1 MNAPGTDRKGN
12 PSRSDDANFF
22 AGAIR
27 GLDEEFAI
35 PASAVECIKVLSLNT
50 EYLTLSVDVITV
62 IKLSLTAEEI
72 RESWLLKAWDRDEA
86 SKFALLPTDLP
97 EVVNKLFS
105 RTLWHPTARM
115 RLIQFLFHRYGVDE
129 VAAAI
134 KEKKDALEV

>member
-1 MNAPGTDRKGN
+1 M
-12 PSRSDDANFF
+12 
-22 AGAIR
+22 
-27 GLDEEFAI
+27 
-35 PASAVECIKVLSLNT
+35 LSLNT
-50 EYLTLSVDVITV
+50 EYLTLSVDVITL
-62 IKLSLTAEEI
+62 ITLDLTAEEI
-72 RESWLLKAWDRDEA
+72 RQSWLLKAWDRDEA
-86 SKFALLPTDLP
+86 SKFSLLSTDLG